1 MYRSIFHGFQ
11 ADNCFDQSYI
21 SGATIKLF
29 CNIYAGCLYPN
40 FNSTQTSC
48 CNLLHNKHYEHRL
61 HPEKLILVSMLWK
74 TGDSTEILP
83 QFGCS
88 LSCRYKMESRLK
100 HFIYYCLDLYR
111 CFIYF
116 RFMFRGLK

>member
-1 MYRSIFHGFQ
+1 MGSKLIIVLINLTFRAQ
-11 ADNCFDQSYI
+11 QLSY
-21 SGATIKLF
+21 SA
-29 CNIYAGCLYPN
+29 IYMRAVLYPN
-40 FNSTQTSC
+40 LNSTQTSC